1 MHKVLPQAQIRH
13 NNRSHL
19 SVFATG
25 VVPGTTVVLYG
36 FVLRDRR
43 LFVLHDRRLF
53 VLRDRRLAESQD
65 GGKGLVD
72 APCCPGR
79 QSNPTT

>member
-1 MHKVLPQAQIRH
+1 MHKVLPQAQIHH

-36 FVLRDRR
+36 FVLR
-43 LFVLHDRRLF
+43 DRRLF